1 MSVAA
6 THTFIDHTGMH
17 RPRVAAL
24 KKGLLMSTPDA
35 VLRSLSESRYARE
48 RTPQPDWN
56 WRNVAA
62 ETILRTLAA
71 TALAVF
77 ATAAITLWI
86 ATPSRI
92 SLLLMTMAACITVG
106 LTLIARMP
114 KARDWHP
121 LALLFSLGGT
131 YGCLAYDLAPGGTQI
146 APELMGAMLQLS
158 GIVWQ
163 VYAKLSIRRS
173 FGILPA
179 NRGVVS
185 EGAYRFVRHP
195 MYLGYFATDLGFL
208 LTNFTLYNALVHL
221 LQISLQV
228 GRILYEE
235 RLLTADAD
243 YVAYRRTVR
252 FRLIPF
258 LF

>member
-1 MSVAA
+1 
-6 THTFIDHTGMH
+6 
-17 RPRVAAL
+17 
-24 KKGLLMSTPDA
+24 MSTPDA
-35 VLRSLSESRYARE
+35 ALISLTEHQRPTAPGVGS
-48 RTPQPDWN
+48 
-56 WRNVAA
+56 WRDILA
-62 ETILRTLAA
+62 EGILRAFAA
-71 TALAVF
+71 TALAAF
-77 ATAAITLWI
+77 ATAAITLWV

-92 SLLLMTMAACITVG
+92 SLLLMTIAACITVG

>member
-1 MSVAA
+1 LAFASQPE
-6 THTFIDHTGMH
+6 HKDL
-17 RPRVAAL
+17 P
-24 KKGLLMSTPDA
+24 MSTPDA
-35 VLRSLSESRYARE
+35 AFGSLTDHERPCADVPPGAWSWRGLLAEGALRA
-48 RTPQPDWN
+48 
-56 WRNVAA
+56 
-62 ETILRTLAA
+62 LAA
-71 TALAVF
+71 TALGVF
-77 ATAAITLWI
+77 ATAAITLWV
-86 ATPSRI
+86 ANPSRI
-92 SLLLMTMAACITVG
+92 SLLLMTIAACITVG

-121 LALLFSLGGT
+121 LALLYSLGGT
-131 YGCLAYDLAPGGTQI
+131 YGCLAYDLDPGGTQI
-146 APELMGAMLQLS
+146 APELIGALLQLS

-185 EGAYRFVRHP
+185 HGAYRFVRHP
-195 MYLGYFATDLGFL
+195 MYLGYFVTDLGFL
-208 LTNFTLYNALVHL
+208 LTNFSLYNVSVHL
-221 LQISLQV
+221 LQILLQV

-235 RLLTADAD
+235 RLLSADAD
-243 YVAYRRTVR
+243 YVSYSRTVR